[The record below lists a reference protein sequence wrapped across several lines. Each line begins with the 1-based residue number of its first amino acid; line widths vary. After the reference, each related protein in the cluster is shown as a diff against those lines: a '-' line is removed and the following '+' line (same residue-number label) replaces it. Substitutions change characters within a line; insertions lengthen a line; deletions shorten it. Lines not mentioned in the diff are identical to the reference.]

1 MNMSEANSGLVDIV
15 EPAAPIV
22 VEATGWLPVTGV
34 IAALLVL
41 ALLLF
46 VLWKYKLPAYLA
58 LQRLRKLRKALQAG
72 ELTPHEAVLMLAL
85 ELRHALGVRRLLA
98 DKMPQ
103 QFKQHEHTRWAEFMQ
118 GLDAMLYQHKA
129 DLGADRLAALFTQTA
144 YWLRRYS
151 RRSTLKK
158 IIN

>member
-1 MNMSEANSGLVDIV
+1 MNEASSGLANIV
-15 EPAAPIV
+15 EPAAPLV
-22 VEATGWLPVTGV
+22 AETAGWLTVTGL

-41 ALLLF
+41 ALVLF

-85 ELRHALGVRRLLA
+85 ELRHALGVKRLLA

-103 QFKQHEHTRWAEFMQ
+103 QFKPHEHTRWAEFMH

-129 DLGADRLAALFTQTA
+129 DLGADSLAAMFAQA
-144 YWLRRYS
+144 EYWLRRYS

-158 IIN
+158 LV

>member
-1 MNMSEANSGLVDIV
+1 MSEANNGLADII
-15 EPAAPIV
+15 EPVAPLVAA
-22 VEATGWLPVTGV
+22 AAGWLAITGL
-34 IAALLVL
+34 IAAMLIFAL
-41 ALLLF
+41 ALF
-46 VLWKYKLPAYLA
+46 VLWKYKLPSYVAV
-58 LQRLRKLRKALQAG
+58 QRLHKLRKKLIAG

-85 ELRHALGVRRLLA
+85 ELRHGLGVKRLLA

-103 QFKQHEHTRWAEFMQ
+103 QFKPHEHTRWAEFMH
-118 GLDAMLYQHKA
+118 GLDAMLYQNKA

-158 IIN
+158 LV